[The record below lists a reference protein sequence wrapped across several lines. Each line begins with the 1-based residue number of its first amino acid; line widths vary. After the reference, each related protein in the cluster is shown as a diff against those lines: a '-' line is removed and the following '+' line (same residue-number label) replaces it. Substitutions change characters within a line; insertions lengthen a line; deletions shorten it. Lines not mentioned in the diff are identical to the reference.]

1 MTDHIVTNAKTGKFV
16 CNACGA
22 TEAPP
27 HMPAPITVIIDAMDH
42 FISQHEGCKAP
53 TAETVS
59 TEYIAGFE
67 AGCDFIVRE
76 IELWSSKH
84 QYDVIA
90 LLAHLR
96 QGKGLS

>member
-1 MTDHIVTNAKTGKFV
+1 MTDHIVTNLKTGKFV
-16 CNACGA
+16 CK
-22 TEAPP
+22 
-27 HMPAPITVIIDAMDH
+27 API
-42 FISQHEGCKAP
+42 
-53 TAETVS
+53 AETVMS
-59 TEYIAGFE
+59 DYIKGFD

-76 IELWSSKH
+76 IETWSTKH